1 MQPMLFDIDARTRS
15 GRRFCVYCRG
25 WGLLDLG
32 DVVYGY
38 ERYERSARYFVF
50 VLDRQVKGC
59 IISFVVW
66 RSAVCFFGK
75 PLVAR
80 V

>member
-1 MQPMLFDIDARTRS
+1 MRELLYSVLGMLLM
-15 GRRFCVYCRG
+15 GLRG
-25 WGLLDLG
+25 LRG
-32 DVVYGY
+32 
-38 ERYERSARYFVF
+38 YFVF
-50 VLDRQVKGC
+50 VLDRRVKGC

-75 PLVAR
+75 PLIAR

>member
-1 MQPMLFDIDARTRS
+1 MESASSWFC
-15 GRRFCVYCRG
+15 RRGSRFEGAVIFG
-25 WGLLDLG
+25 FG
-32 DVVYGY
+32 DVVNGA
-38 ERYERSARYFVF
+38 ERFARGFVF

-75 PLVAR
+75 PLIAR

>member
-1 MQPMLFDIDARTRS
+1 MVL
-15 GRRFCVYCRG
+15 
-25 WGLLDLG
+25 GLLDFG
-32 DVVYGY
+32 DVVYGS
-38 ERYERSARYFVF
+38 ERFARDFVF

-75 PLVAR
+75 PLIAR

>member
-1 MQPMLFDIDARTRS
+1 MVL
-15 GRRFCVYCRG
+15 
-25 WGLLDLG
+25 GLLGLG
-32 DVVYGY
+32 DVVNGS
-38 ERYERSARYFVF
+38 ERSARFARYFVF

-75 PLVAR
+75 PLIAR

>member
-1 MQPMLFDIDARTRS
+1 MESASSWFCRKMARFE
-15 GRRFCVYCRG
+15 GAVIFG
-25 WGLLDLG
+25 FG
-32 DVVYGY
+32 DVVYGS
-38 ERYERSARYFVF
+38 ERSARSARYFVF

-75 PLVAR
+75 PLIAR